1 MQLQNGAGGLGLDG
15 AEEAVLHGLSLPRA
29 VAHQQ
34 HPLGLH
40 DGADAHGVG
49 LRGNVLPLGKEP
61 LVGVDGGVGELHMV
75 GALGE
80 GLRRLVE
87 ADVTVG
93 AQTQQ
98 LQIRAAKAVND
109 GIVPGALGVRV
120 RVHAIG
126 DVAVGLVD
134 IHMIEQVRAHKIG
147 VALVMLLGKTHIL
160 VQIHGLH
167 PGEVQIAGLILGDQL
182 LVGAHRAGA
191 GGQTQH
197 AVGLQINLGG
207 DDIGGFPAHVGV
219 ILGNNQSHRKK
230 LLSNLLSLLRL

>member
-1 MQLQNGAGGLGLDG
+1 MI
-15 AEEAVLHGLSLPRA
+15 
-29 VAHQQ
+29 
-34 HPLGLH
+34 
-40 DGADAHGVG
+40 
-49 LRGNVLPLGKEP
+49 
-61 LVGVDGGVGELHMV
+61 

-80 GLRRLVE
+80 GIGRLIE
-87 ADVTVG
+87 ADVAIG
-93 AQTQQ
+93 AQAQQ
-98 LQIRAAKAVND
+98 LQIRAAEAIDN

-134 IHMIEQVRAHKIG
+134 IHMVKQVRTHEIG
-147 VALVMLLGKTHIL
+147 VALVMILGKAHIL

-167 PGEVQIAGLILGDQL
+167 PGEVQVAGLILGDQL

-191 GGQTQH
+191 GGQAQH
-197 AVGLQINLGG
+197 AVGLQIDLGG
-207 DDIGGFPAHVGV
+207 DDIGGLPAHVGV